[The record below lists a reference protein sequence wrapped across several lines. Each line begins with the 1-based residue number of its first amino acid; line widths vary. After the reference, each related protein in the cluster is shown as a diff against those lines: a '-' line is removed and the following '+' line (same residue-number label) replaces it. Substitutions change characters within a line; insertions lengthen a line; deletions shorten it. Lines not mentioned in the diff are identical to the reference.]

1 MEHLLE
7 IIVLGQSCLL
17 LWFFLQLQKI
27 TKNLD
32 IVIVAHNRMATTF
45 YDVMMTLM
53 EEDTDD
59 KSNLH

>member
-17 LWFFLQLQKI
+17 LWFFLQLQKV

-32 IVIVAHNRMATTF
+32 ITIDAHNRMARTF

-53 EEDTDD
+53 KEETDD

>member
-1 MEHLLE
+1 M
-7 IIVLGQSCLL
+7 L
-17 LWFFLQLQKI
+17 LWFFLQLQKV

-53 EEDTDD
+53 EEDKDD

>member
-1 MEHLLE
+1 MEYLLN

-17 LWFFLQLQKI
+17 LWFFLQLQKV

-53 EEDTDD
+53 EEDKDD